1 MNNHPIYPYPDT
13 LVSAAETRQE
23 HTPVTPLP
31 NPGEGGPVY
40 DGSEPA
46 IPLPNPGE
54 GGQVFDGAE
63 PVIPLPN
70 PGEGGPVFDGPG
82 WNTNGHFHTHFHPPV
97 FRPIFPAFGS
107 SITVIP
113 GISFPCYNCTASGN
127 FGRVR
132 VLNASTRYQPF
143 NVSLGGWMIAGQL
156 ANGDITS
163 YVQAAS
169 GRRTMTISGANGY
182 VYIQK
187 SITIRPGAS
196 MTVAIINTAS
206 GLDLKEIS
214 DASCSAPSGS
224 ACLRTC
230 NLSLNL
236 GPFDVTL
243 ENSSGSYTPFT
254 NVAYKN
260 VTSYATVYPNWYQIY
275 ISRTG
280 SFPGNAIAAASATL
294 EANVSY
300 TLYLFNAPT
309 ATEGLRAMIVSN

>member
-1 MNNHPIYPYPDT
+1 MTAQNQPFPCQIP
-13 LVSAAETRQE
+13 AR
-23 HTPVTPLP
+23 
-31 NPGEGGPVY
+31 GGP
-40 DGSEPA
+40 
-46 IPLPNPGE
+46 
-54 GGQVFDGAE
+54 VFDGAE

-132 VLNASTRYQPF
+132 VLNASTGYQPF

-260 VTSYATVYPNWYQIY
+260 VTSYATVYPNWVPNLYLPY
-275 ISRTG
+275 RFLPRKCDSRCFCHPG
-280 SFPGNAIAAASATL
+280 SQCFLYALSFQCSYSYRRPAGYDRIKLTAERAAALKLVCSPY
-294 EANVSY
+294 S
-300 TLYLFNAPT
+300 F
-309 ATEGLRAMIVSN
+309 

>member
-54 GGQVFDGAE
+54 GGPVFDGAE

-127 FGRVR
+127 FGRCGY
-132 VLNASTRYQPF
+132 LTPQPDI
-143 NVSLGGWMIAGQL
+143 SPLMYPWAAGMIAGQL

-236 GPFDVTL
+236 GPF
-243 ENSSGSYTPFT
+243 
-254 NVAYKN
+254 
-260 VTSYATVYPNWYQIY
+260 
-275 ISRTG
+275 
-280 SFPGNAIAAASATL
+280 
-294 EANVSY
+294 
-300 TLYLFNAPT
+300 
-309 ATEGLRAMIVSN
+309 